1 MTRQERGTAIC
12 IIRMEPQADGM
23 LISVR
28 VNPDIQEISGE
39 RRYHFADVE
48 QAVCAVRD
56 FLEGYRDDL
65 QPFEE

>member
-1 MTRQERGTAIC
+1 
-12 IIRMEPQADGM
+12 M